1 MQSVLCY
8 RVAIG
13 RLRQPNNASATWSNT
28 NTAFWDTEAPLRRP
42 RASAALVAYESRL
55 YVMGGTDDE
64 WLPMSDCEILDDLH
78 SSSRWRP
85 GPQLVYARSNPTAVV
100 SKHGEI
106 LVFGGASA
114 LPRPLASY
122 ELLETQPSSSDLSQG
137 RLLGVMSR
145 GGWCCCCYSYGSVS
159 AWGRIPRKIAAAYS
173 V

>member
-1 MQSVLCY
+1 
-8 RVAIG
+8 
-13 RLRQPNNASATWSNT
+13 
-28 NTAFWDTEAPLRRP
+28 
-42 RASAALVAYESRL
+42 
-55 YVMGGTDDE
+55 MGGTDDE

-159 AWGRIPRKIAAAYS
+159 AWGRIPRKFAAAYS